1 MNSNPKS
8 HWNALTNLLALI
20 ALACAALAG
29 CGGGSSSD
37 GDAPSMTGTRL
48 AASITSR
55 TNGTNYALSI
65 YLPPV
70 SAGPRSSLPIV
81 YALDGEGWFETI
93 VGAAQSTHTQAIVVG
108 IGTSGQRGRD
118 FVPSNSC
125 TSNGGGHVAYLDFL
139 RNELLPYVEAN
150 FGGSPQ
156 QRALFGHSHG
166 GSFVLYA
173 MFAQQPG
180 QHAFKAYLASDASVS
195 CMPDIAGGWEQDYAR
210 TYRELPVRLH
220 LSYAT
225 QGGSY
230 VNPNLEYARVI
241 KQRNY
246 SGLAFVDTAYSGS
259 HSGIVPQV
267 LNDAVP
273 YAFAAGQ

>member
-1 MNSNPKS
+1 MNSHPKL
-8 HWNALTNLLALI
+8 HWNALSKLLALL
-20 ALACAALAG
+20 ALAGAVLTG

-37 GDAPSMTGTRL
+37 GDAPSIVGTRL
-48 AASITSR
+48 TTSITSR
-55 TNGTNYALSI
+55 ANGSSYSLDI
-65 YLPPV
+65 YLPPA
-70 SAGPRSSLPIV
+70 SAGPRSSLPVV
-81 YALDGEGWFETI
+81 YALDGDGWFETI
-93 VGAAQSTHTQAIVVG
+93 IGAAQSTHTPAIVVG

-118 FVPSNSC
+118 FVPSNNC

-150 FGGSPQ
+150 FGGNPQ

-195 CMPDIAGGWEQDYAR
+195 CMPDTASGWEQDYAR

-225 QGGSY
+225 QGNY
-230 VNPNLEYARVI
+230 APNLEYARVI
-241 KQRNY
+241 KLRNY
-246 SGLAFVDTAYSGS
+246 SGVAFVDTAYSGT

-273 YAFAAGQ
+273 YAFAAGR